1 MIEARSLSRSFEG
14 RIAVEGVSFAVPA
27 GRLCALLGP
36 NGAGKTTTMRML
48 LGLLP
53 PSGGAAEVA
62 GVRLPASRDR
72 AASLRA
78 RAGLLAETPGFY
90 DRLTGAE
97 NLDFFGRL
105 YRLPDPLRTQRIDS
119 WLERL
124 GLWEARDRA
133 FGGYS
138 KGMKQRLALIRAVFH
153 EPKVIFLDEP
163 TAGLDPAAAREVRDL
178 IAALRREGRTILL
191 CTHHLGEAQALADL
205 IGILQRR
212 LLAFGPLDTLT
223 GAGAAVEIRLD
234 RDPGAFLAASGAVPG
249 VGAVTYDG
257 FLLRVE
263 TQDPAAATPA
273 LVAALV
279 AAGAGILEVRPVR
292 ASLEEIYLRAVESG
306 E

>member
-1 MIEARSLSRSFEG
+1 MIEARGLSRSFDG
-14 RIAVEGVSFAVPA
+14 RMAVEEVSFVVPA

-53 PSGGAAEVA
+53 PSEGAAEVA
-62 GVRLPASRDR
+62 GVRLPASRDH

-78 RAGLLAETPGFY
+78 RAGLLTETPGFY
-90 DRLTGAE
+90 DRLSGAE

-105 YRLPDPLRTQRIDS
+105 YGLADRLRAQRIES
-119 WLERL
+119 WLKRL
-124 GLWEARDRA
+124 GLWDARSLA

-153 EPKVIFLDEP
+153 EPEVIFLDEP

-212 LLAFGPLDTLT
+212 LLAFGPLDALT
-223 GAGAAVEIRLD
+223 GTGAAVEIRLD
-234 RDPGAFLAASGAVPG
+234 RDPEAFLAIPRTMPG
-249 VGAVTYDG
+249 VGAVQHDG

-263 TQDPAAATPA
+263 TPDPAGATPG

-292 ASLEEIYLRAVESG
+292 ATLEEIYLRAVDSAE
-306 E
+306 